1 MNKAIV
7 ESISKQNIVV
17 WQGDNKMITLTGKAV
32 EKLAGDLKLGD
43 FVEFDD
49 AEHTQVIVLS
59 KEKKAST
66 SQRVVSSSPTPKEIP
81 STKTNW

>member
-7 ESISKQNIVV
+7 ESISKQAVV
-17 WQGDNKMITLTGKAV
+17 VNQDGAMLTLTGKAV
-32 EKLAGDLKLGD
+32 EKLAGDLKLGAS
-43 FVEFDD
+43 VEFDN
-49 AEHTQVIVLS
+49 AEHTQVIVLA